1 MAVVYGDYTRD
12 RVGMFFGLSGVQL
25 GILSA
30 AAAPALWAV
39 QTERWGPLAGFAAC
53 WAVLLVLV
61 VVPVRGRSATGWLLA
76 AAAQAAGVVLRWSRW
91 RSRAAT
97 GHTEDLGVPDLP
109 GVLAGIR
116 VHDGPPTG
124 PTNTRFAL
132 IQDRASRVWAAT
144 AAISHPGL
152 ALADGTERDSQGRGL
167 AGLLNACARTE
178 LICEVQFLIRSVPD
192 DGAERDQWLTAHQPD
207 TAPELARL
215 VNTQMAATLTLA
227 GVRTEA
233 FCTIV
238 VPETRLAREAREFG
252 RGIDARA
259 RAMAMLM
266 AEVEAQLRA
275 GMRITSV
282 EWLTSPQLAAA
293 VRTGFAPGDRAG
305 IIEAL
310 AARDSDPAVNADVPW
325 AQAGPSGAE
334 TTSRHYRHD
343 AWHSITAT
351 LRLPAKGAVLGA
363 LAPVLVPTEPGERR
377 SMQVVFPILPA
388 TTADRQALNA
398 ETAAD
403 MGEALRSHAGVKT
416 RAKDATAIARTRN
429 LDAKL
434 ASGHALVRPYAVAC
448 TTVPTTM
455 RIAEFGRRLDAS
467 IRRAGFA
474 PLRLDLAQDAGFA
487 AATIPLGVGL
497 DRSSDQ

>member
-1 MAVVYGDYTRD
+1 MASVYGDYTRD
-12 RVGMFFGLSGVQL
+12 RVGMFFGLTGVQL
-25 GILSA
+25 GILVA
-30 AAAPALWAV
+30 AGVPALWAL
-39 QTERWGPLAGFAAC
+39 QAQRWGLFAGAALG
-53 WAVLLVLV
+53 WAVMLVLV

-76 AAAQAAGVVLRWSRW
+76 AVAYAFGVVLRWSRW
-91 RSRAAT
+91 RSHAAK
-97 GHTEDLGVPDLP
+97 GQADGLDDPDLP

-124 PTNTRFAL
+124 PTNTRIA
-132 IQDRASRVWAAT
+132 IVQDRASRVWAAT
-144 AAISHPGL
+144 ATISHPGL
-152 ALADGTERDSQGRGL
+152 ALADPAERDSQGRGL
-167 AGLLNACARTE
+167 AALLNACARTE
-178 LICEVQFLIRSVPD
+178 LVSEVLFLIRSVPD
-192 DGAERDQWLTAHQPD
+192 DGAEREQWLAAHQPAS
-207 TAPELARL
+207 APMLARQ
-215 VNTQMAATLTLA
+215 VNAEMAATLTLA

-238 VPETRLAREAREFG
+238 VPEARLAREAKELG

-259 RAMAMLM
+259 RAMTMLM
-266 AEVEAQLRA
+266 GEVETHLRT
-275 GMRITSV
+275 GMRITTV

-310 AARDSDPAVNADVPW
+310 AARERDPRVNADVPW
-325 AQAGPSGAE
+325 PLAGPSGAE
-334 TTSRHYRHD
+334 LASRHYTHD
-343 AWHSITAT
+343 AWHSIAAT

-377 SMQVVFPILPA
+377 SLAVVYPILPA
-388 TTADRQALNA
+388 GAADRQTHTA

-403 MGEALRSHAGVKT
+403 MGEALRNHAGVKT
-416 RAKDATAIARTRN
+416 RAKDRTNLARTRG

-434 ASGHALVRPYAVAC
+434 ASGNALIRPYAVAC

-455 RIAEFGRRLDAS
+455 RIAEFGRRLDAAV
-467 IRRAGFA
+467 RRAGFA

-487 AATIPLGVGL
+487 AANIPLGIGL
-497 DRSSDQ
+497 DRKTEQ

>member
-1 MAVVYGDYTRD
+1 MAAVYGDYTRD
-12 RVGMFFGLSGVQL
+12 RVGMFFGLTGVQL
-25 GILSA
+25 GILVA
-30 AAAPALWAV
+30 AGIPALWAL
-39 QTERWGPLAGFAAC
+39 QTQRWGLFAGAALG
-53 WAVLLVLV
+53 WAIMLLLV

-76 AAAQAAGVVLRWSRW
+76 VAAYAAGVVLRWSRW
-91 RSRAAT
+91 RSHAAKGQAT
-97 GHTEDLGVPDLP
+97 GLDDPDLP

-124 PTNTRFAL
+124 PTNTRIA
-132 IQDRASRVWAAT
+132 IVQDRASRVWAAT

-152 ALADGTERDSQGRGL
+152 ALADSAERDSQGRGL
-167 AGLLNACARTE
+167 ASLLNACARSE
-178 LICEVQFLIRSVPD
+178 LVSEVLFLIRSVPD
-192 DGAERDQWLTAHQPD
+192 DGAERAQWLATHQPA
-207 TAPELARL
+207 TAPELARR
-215 VNTQMAATLTLA
+215 VNAEMAATLTLA

-238 VPETRLAREAREFG
+238 VPESRLSREAKEFG
-252 RGIDARA
+252 RGIDSRA

-266 AEVEAQLRA
+266 GEVEAHLRT
-275 GMRITSV
+275 GLRIHAV
-282 EWLTSPQLAAA
+282 EWLTSPQLAVA

-310 AARDSDPAVNADVPW
+310 TARDTDRGVNADVPW
-325 AQAGPSGAE
+325 TQAGPSGAE
-334 TTSRHYRHD
+334 LASRHYNHD
-343 AWHSITAT
+343 AWHSIAAT

-377 SMQVVFPILPA
+377 SMVVVFPILPA
-388 TTADRQALNA
+388 GAADRQAHAA

-403 MGEALRSHAGVKT
+403 MGEALRTHAGVKT
-416 RAKDATAIARTRN
+416 RAKDRTNVARTRS

-434 ASGHALVRPYAVAC
+434 ASGNALIRPYAVAC
-448 TTVPTTM
+448 TTVPATM

-487 AATIPLGVGL
+487 AANIPLGIGL
-497 DRSSDQ
+497 DRKADR

>member
-1 MAVVYGDYTRD
+1 MASVYGDYTRD
-12 RVGMFFGLSGVQL
+12 RVGMFFGLTGVQL
-25 GILSA
+25 GILVA
-30 AAAPALWAV
+30 AGIPALWAL
-39 QTERWGPLAGFAAC
+39 QTQRWGLFAAAALG
-53 WAVLLVLV
+53 WAIMLVLV

-76 AAAQAAGVVLRWSRW
+76 AVAYAAGVVLRWSRW
-91 RSRAAT
+91 RSHAAK
-97 GHTEDLGVPDLP
+97 GQSAGLEDPDLP

-124 PTNTRFAL
+124 PTNTRIA
-132 IQDRASRVWAAT
+132 IVQDRSSRVWAAT

-152 ALADGTERDSQGRGL
+152 ALADPAERDSQGRGL
-167 AGLLNACARTE
+167 AALLNACARTE
-178 LICEVQFLIRSVPD
+178 LVSEVLFLIRSVPD
-192 DGAERDQWLTAHQPD
+192 DGAEREQWLASHQPAS
-207 TAPELARL
+207 APVLARQ
-215 VNTQMAATLTLA
+215 VNAEMAATLTLA

-238 VPETRLAREAREFG
+238 VPEARLAREAKEFG

-259 RAMAMLM
+259 RAMTMLM
-266 AEVEAQLRA
+266 GEVETHLRT
-275 GMRITSV
+275 GMRITTV

-310 AARDSDPAVNADVPW
+310 AARDTNPGVNADVPW
-325 AQAGPSGAE
+325 PLAGPSGAE
-334 TTSRHYRHD
+334 LASRHYTHD
-343 AWHSITAT
+343 AWHSIAAT

-377 SMQVVFPILPA
+377 SLVVVFPILPA
-388 TTADRQALNA
+388 STADRQTHTA

-403 MGEALRSHAGVKT
+403 MGEALRAHAGVKT
-416 RAKDATAIARTRN
+416 RTKDRTNLARTRG

-434 ASGHALVRPYAVAC
+434 ASGNALIRPYAVAC

-455 RIAEFGRRLDAS
+455 RIAEFGRRLDAA

-487 AATIPLGVGL
+487 AANIPLGIGL
-497 DRSSDQ
+497 DRKTDQ

>member
-1 MAVVYGDYTRD
+1 MAVVYSDYTRD
-12 RVGMFFGLSGVQL
+12 RVGMFFGLTGAQL
-25 GILSA
+25 GILVVA
-30 AAAPALWAV
+30 AVPALWAV
-39 QTERWGPLAGFAAC
+39 QSQRWGLFAGSALG

-76 AAAQAAGVVLRWSRW
+76 ALAHAVGVVMRWSRW

-178 LICEVQFLIRSVPD
+178 LVSEVQFLIRSVPD
-192 DGAERDQWLTAHQPD
+192 DGAEREQWLAAHQSP

-238 VPETRLAREAREFG
+238 VPETRLSREAREFG

-259 RAMAMLM
+259 RAMAMVM
-266 AEVEAQLRA
+266 AEVETHLRA
-275 GMRITSV
+275 GMRISAV
-282 EWLTSPQLAAA
+282 EWLTSPQLAAT

-305 IIEAL
+305 IIDAL
-310 AARDSDPAVNADVPW
+310 AARTSDPGVNADVPW
-325 AQAGPSGAE
+325 ALAGPSGAE
-334 TTSRHYRHD
+334 LASRHYVHD

-363 LAPVLVPTEPGERR
+363 LAPVLVPTEPEERR
-377 SMQVVFPILPA
+377 SMLVVFPILPA

-416 RAKDATAIARTRN
+416 RAKDATTIARTRN

-434 ASGHALVRPYAVAC
+434 ASGNALVRPYAVAC
-448 TTVPTTM
+448 TTVPATM
-455 RIAEFGRRLDAS
+455 RIAEFGRRLDAA
-467 IRRAGFA
+467 IRRAGYA

-487 AATIPLGVGL
+487 AATIPLGIGL